1 MGPISHLLPRI
12 PGPRPAT
19 RPGGWDPSRGRTGL
33 PGGGLLLLLLCVA
46 PAAGQEP
53 PPADTTVENP
63 GRVVGRVEDRESGGP
78 VGTAR
83 IRLLPLGGA
92 GRVVS
97 EESDSA
103 GYFSF
108 PGVEAGEYRIQA
120 TRLGYREV
128 ADTLEVPAHGETR
141 VEISMVPDAV
151 DLEPLVVTAVQ
162 REPGFLRE
170 LRARRELGF
179 GHFVTRDEIEARN
192 PSRVTDLLRRMPGVR
207 IVPGSQFRDA
217 AVLMRGRCRPRLWI
231 DGVPVWSEMSI
242 DQILVPVE
250 VEAIEVYSAATIPPR
265 FGRNACGVV
274 VVWTRVPRRPT
285 EGGGSFW
292 KRLGIVAGLVLGA
305 VILTN

>member
-1 MGPISHLLPRI
+1 VG
-12 PGPRPAT
+12 A
-19 RPGGWDPSRGRTGL
+19 
-33 PGGGLLLLLLCVA
+33 GLLALLLVGPVGA
-46 PAAGQEP
+46 QEP
-53 PPADTTVENP
+53 PATDTTVENP
-63 GRVVGRVEDRESGGP
+63 GRVLGRVDDRETGKP

-83 IRLLPLGGA
+83 IRLLAISGGA
-92 GRVVS
+92 RVGGQ
-97 EESDSA
+97 ESDSA
-103 GYFSF
+103 GFFSF
-108 PGVEAGEYRIQA
+108 PEVEAGEYRIQV
-120 TRLGYREV
+120 TRLGYREI
-128 ADTLEVPAHGETR
+128 ADTLEIPAHGETR

-179 GHFVTRDEIEARN
+179 GHFVTREEIEAQN
-192 PSRVTDLLRRMPGVR
+192 PSRVTDLLRRMPGIRV
-207 IVPGSQFRDA
+207 VPGSQFRDD

-242 DQILVPVE
+242 DQVLVPVE

-285 EGGGSFW
+285 EGGGNFW

-305 VILTN
+305 VVLTN